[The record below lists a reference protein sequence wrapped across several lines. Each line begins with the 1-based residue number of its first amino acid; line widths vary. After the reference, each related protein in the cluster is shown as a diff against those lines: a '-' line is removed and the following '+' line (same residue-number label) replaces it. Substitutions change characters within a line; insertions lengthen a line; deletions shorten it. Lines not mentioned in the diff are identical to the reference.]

1 MGNSFSWLRLIIENT
16 LGLSNFFNKFNKSW
30 WLYIIGSISTTQ
42 TSHDEHIGTLKL
54 TSITIINQIAA
65 DQSSLK
71 EISIL
76 LTDIF

>member
-54 TSITIINQIAA
+54 TSITIVNQIAA